1 MYNNDEL
8 PRRRRIEP
16 DEFADLLVSGEMRMI
31 TEEQLKHFPKHRI
44 YRYSPKDIFVYTP
57 KVSLKVYFR
66 VNCKKNFRKY
76 PETIKIYKK
85 CLLNGSSHEFYDF
98 KFGELS

>member
-1 MYNNDEL
+1 MYNSDEL

-57 KVSLKVYFR
+57 KVSLSKSLF
-66 VNCKKNFRKY
+66 
-76 PETIKIYKK
+76 
-85 CLLNGSSHEFYDF
+85 
-98 KFGELS
+98 